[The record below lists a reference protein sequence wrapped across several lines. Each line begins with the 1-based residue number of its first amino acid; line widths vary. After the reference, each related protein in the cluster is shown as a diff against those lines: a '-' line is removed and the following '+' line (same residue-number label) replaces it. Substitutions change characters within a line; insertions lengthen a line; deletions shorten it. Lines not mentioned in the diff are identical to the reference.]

1 MEEKETS
8 MDIAIMV
15 VNIICAIVSLAAMV
29 LVLLHSVW

>member
-15 VNIICAIVSLAAMV
+15 VNIICAIVSLGAMAS
-29 LVLLHSVW
+29 VLLHLEW

>member
-15 VNIICAIVSLAAMV
+15 VNIICAIVSLTAMV
-29 LVLLHSVW
+29 LVLLHIN